1 MDDHIAVVQDRPATA
16 LSAQTFGVQ
25 RADILLNL
33 ELFQEQVL
41 DGIGLALIVDGGN
54 DEVGGDAREFVDVE
68 QYNIGALA
76 VLDDVYNL
84 SGKGNAVQ
92 RFLLKKTLPR

>member
-1 MDDHIAVVQDRPATA
+1 MFEQ
-16 LSAQTFGVQ
+16 GV
-25 RADILLNL
+25 
-33 ELFQEQVL
+33 F
-41 DGIGLALIVDGGN
+41 DGLGLAFVVDGG
-54 DEVGGDAREFVDVE
+54 DDKVGGDAGEFVDVE
-68 QYNIGALA
+68 QNNIGALA